1 MCMKKIFTIIC
12 VFGFIFLGI
21 LYFEKFLKNYENNF
35 QNPEKNLV
43 KIIAKNQNNEKISE

>member
-12 VFGFIFLGI
+12 VFVFIFLGI